1 MVLAG
6 EGDYLVGLGYVGRYG
21 FGEVGVELGDVFFGE
36 EGGDGFL
43 GLVEGGTFGVGFGR
57 GGTLH
62 VLRPMWHSPY
72 PRRAILRFVREGGW
86 RGTHRSSG
94 YRGPAS

>member
-21 FGEVGVELGDVFFGE
+21 FGEVGVELGGVFFGE

-43 GLVEGGTFGVGFGR
+43 GLVEGGTFGVG
-57 GGTLH
+57 GGG
-62 VLRPMWHSPY
+62 
-72 PRRAILRFVREGGW
+72 AIHEV
-86 RGTHRSSG
+86 
-94 YRGPAS
+94 